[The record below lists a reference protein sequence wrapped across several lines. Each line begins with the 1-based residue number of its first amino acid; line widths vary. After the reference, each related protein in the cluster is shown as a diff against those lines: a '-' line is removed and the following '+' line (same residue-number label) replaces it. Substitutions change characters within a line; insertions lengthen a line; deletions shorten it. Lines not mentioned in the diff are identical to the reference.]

1 MDITVPDARAPGF
14 SKASA
19 APPPPASYAAESYST
34 LEDED
39 FEYHM
44 RHKSRGIAI
53 IINNEKF
60 APETKM
66 SARSGS
72 DVDRNNLEEAL
83 KYVGFKEIHVYD
95 NLTSNKM
102 LSLMT
107 EASQVNYRDRDCVFV
122 AILSHG
128 EEGMVYGTDK
138 PVSYDNLFE
147 PFKNSESL
155 VGKPK
160 IFVMQACRGDELDRG
175 ARYQADALPPKE
187 QRVPPKEYFISKE
200 SDFLLAYSV
209 VPGYYS
215 WRNCA
220 NGSWFI
226 QAFCEVMKRDGR
238 RLELV
243 QMLTRVNR
251 MVSYTFK
258 SNASSEHMTNKKQ
271 SPCITSMLTKALY
284 FA

>member
-1 MDITVPDARAPGF
+1 MDISVPDARAPGF
-14 SKASA
+14 SNPTL
-19 APPPPASYAAESYST
+19 APPAPGSYAAENYST
-34 LEDED
+34 LEDVD

-53 IINNEKF
+53 IINNDKF
-60 APETKM
+60 ARETFM
-66 SARSGS
+66 SDRNGS
-72 DVDRNNLEEAL
+72 AVDRNNLEGAL
-83 KYVGFKEIHVYD
+83 KFVGFKEIYVH
-95 NLTSNKM
+95 NNITKKEM
-102 LSLMT
+102 LSVMT
-107 EASQVNYRDRDCVFV
+107 QASQVDYRDRDCVFV

-138 PVSYDNLFE
+138 PVSYEDLLK
-147 PFKNSESL
+147 PFKDSQSL

-160 IFVMQACRGDELDRG
+160 IFVIQACRGDELDEG

-200 SDFLLAYSV
+200 SDILLAYSV
-209 VPGYYS
+209 VPGYFS